1 MTREMQPAASGHSS
15 YRQLELRIRAPAGA
29 VRRLGCG
36 FRDAGES
43 WPPADEE
50 HAIDTTIVRAHQHAA
65 GVKGVI
71 KIERRLAA
79 RAAAPLLFIFQP
91 RLRQFEPTSN

>member
-36 FRDAGES
+36 FRDAGGS

-50 HAIDTTIVRAHQHAA
+50 HAIDTTIVRAQQHAA

-79 RAAAPLLFIFQP
+79 RAAAPLPFIFQP
-91 RLRQFEPTSN
+91 RLRQFEPTAN